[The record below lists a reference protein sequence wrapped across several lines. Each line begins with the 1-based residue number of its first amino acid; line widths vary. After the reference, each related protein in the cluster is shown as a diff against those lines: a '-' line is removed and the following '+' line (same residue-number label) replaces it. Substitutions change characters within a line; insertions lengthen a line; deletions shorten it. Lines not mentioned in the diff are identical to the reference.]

1 MKHFQIHEDFPMF
14 RLFYFMRIDKVYSS
28 QIQLRSGI
36 TQQLKD
42 LKSLEECSVLTK
54 EQFEEQRN
62 KLLKEMSNI

>member
-1 MKHFQIHEDFPMF
+1 
-14 RLFYFMRIDKVYSS
+14 MRIDKVYSL

>member
-1 MKHFQIHEDFPMF
+1 MF
-14 RLFYFMRIDKVYSS
+14 LLFYFKMRIDKDYSL
-28 QIQLRSGI
+28 QIQLRSAI
-36 TQQLKD
+36 IQQLKD

>member
-1 MKHFQIHEDFPMF
+1 MF
-14 RLFYFMRIDKVYSS
+14 RLFYFKMRIDKVYSL

-36 TQQLKD
+36 IQQLKD

>member
-1 MKHFQIHEDFPMF
+1 MF
-14 RLFYFMRIDKVYSS
+14 HLFYFKMRIDKVYSL
-28 QIQLRSGI
+28 QIQLRSAI
-36 TQQLKD
+36 IQQLKD

>member
-1 MKHFQIHEDFPMF
+1 MRTSPCMF
-14 RLFYFMRIDKVYSS
+14 RLFYFKMRIDKVYSL

-36 TQQLKD
+36 IQQLKD

>member
-1 MKHFQIHEDFPMF
+1 MF
-14 RLFYFMRIDKVYSS
+14 RLFYFKMRIDKVYSL
-28 QIQLRSGI
+28 QIQLRSAI
-36 TQQLKD
+36 IQQLKD